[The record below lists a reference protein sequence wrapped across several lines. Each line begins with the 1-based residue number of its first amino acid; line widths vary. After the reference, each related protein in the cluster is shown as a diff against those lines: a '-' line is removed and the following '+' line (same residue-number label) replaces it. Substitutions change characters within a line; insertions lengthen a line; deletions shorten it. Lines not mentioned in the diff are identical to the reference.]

1 MSGRAG
7 RFSKDSLIVYQTL
20 LPSNFS
26 IQKTLINKPDEFL
39 LNELKIRKE
48 NNLPPFKRL
57 IAIIISSKSKENSF
71 RGAQE
76 LKLELLKNI
85 DTEVLGPVESPMSR
99 IKKYYR
105 SRILLKTNNNKLI
118 QKNIA
123 ITLQKLTISSKIK
136 LTVDVD
142 PINFS

>member
-85 DTEVLGPVESPMSR
+85 DTEVLGPVESPMSK
-99 IKKYYR
+99 IKKLF
-105 SRILLKTNNNKLI
+105 IDQI
-118 QKNIA
+118 
-123 ITLQKLTISSKIK
+123 
-136 LTVDVD
+136 
-142 PINFS
+142 